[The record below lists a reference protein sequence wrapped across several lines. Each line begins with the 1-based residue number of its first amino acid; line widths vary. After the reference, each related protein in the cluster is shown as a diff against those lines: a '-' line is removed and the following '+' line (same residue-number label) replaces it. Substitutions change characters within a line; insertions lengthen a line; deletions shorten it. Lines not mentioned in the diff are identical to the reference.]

1 VQQQGITE
9 LVATLFKENMVR
21 ADDFPLVLPVL
32 GAKDLPRGA
41 KVRIKLG
48 EIDEVSLD
56 VMGTVIERLDTPA
69 AADDQTAEDAGEQGD
84 EDDDEVAAGPISI
97 NMSVA
102 DEDAAPSSTTASQGD
117 NPSP

>member
-41 KVRIKLG
+41 RVRIKLG

-56 VMGTVIERLDTPA
+56 VMGTVIERLDSPT
-69 AADDQTAEDAGEQGD
+69 AADDAGRETGD
-84 EDDDEVAAGPISI
+84 DEGGEDDDEVAAGPISI

-102 DEDAAPSSTTASQGD
+102 DEDAAPNPTTAPQGD